1 MFWGIEPRGSKQDD
15 VQCALQ
21 MMGYLARS
29 TSSSQIDQHWTCP
42 IQEMENI
49 PSKQIKKTKLVRAKM
64 TCVEKKMDFKQ
75 LEDAMDKM
83 ARGIRTWKGASKF
96 LNVP

>member
-1 MFWGIEPRGSKQDD
+1 
-15 VQCALQ
+15 
-21 MMGYLARS
+21 
-29 TSSSQIDQHWTCP
+29 
-42 IQEMENI
+42 MENI